1 MSSELNRENTREN
14 GGPIHFTSSP
24 AKIDPMT
31 AAAAEQEVAVNMTNG
46 GRAGE
51 EKQDMPKPDEPLAG
65 VLGGSDRS
73 LGQNMMQST
82 PPASEAN
89 PHHYYR
95 LIILRKSRFGH
106 FFLKYLT
113 DLSKQ
118 LIF

>member
-73 LGQNMMQST
+73 LGHNMMQST

-95 LIILRKSRFGH
+95 SIILRKSLFDN
-106 FFLKYLT
+106 FFFEIL
-113 DLSKQ
+113 DRS
-118 LIF
+118 F